1 MISSSEVSVG
11 EVKAIAFEDNN
22 VPVKFFKNRDLADS
36 YLNSVVKEKDVVLF
50 ENDLPDH
57 HP

>member
-1 MISSSEVSVG
+1 MLAYEENYI
-11 EVKAIAFEDNN
+11 
-22 VPVKFFKNRDLADS
+22 PVRYFKNRDLAAS
-36 YLNSVVKEKDVVLF
+36 YLNSVVNENDIILF